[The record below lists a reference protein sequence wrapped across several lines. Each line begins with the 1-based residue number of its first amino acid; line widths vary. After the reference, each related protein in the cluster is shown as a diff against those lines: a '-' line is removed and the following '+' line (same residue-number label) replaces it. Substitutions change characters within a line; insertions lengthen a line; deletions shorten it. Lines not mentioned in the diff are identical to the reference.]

1 MGINK
6 KILLALPATALL
18 ASCSDSDVFVNE
30 PTSVE
35 TKMGKLVRAGFVAG
49 SHVENE
55 TRALTAKGHFV
66 WMPKELNSDG
76 TIKNMSNQRVGFC
89 WTGVDLSEDAHGAL
103 TQAGVDVYTNYE
115 FEHIGWLD
123 ANPAVKNVDF
133 DECDGKLNNGAYIKG
148 VQSDPSQEAIWDAVP
163 SGLTEPRYAVSGK
176 SYYDADASKPLGSY
190 GSGAENLGL
199 NKGIFQTENK
209 SIFQG
214 QYLVYYPYTNIFTKG
229 PVIANEPT
237 DFPNVIMN
245 SAVAD
250 RFATYSEYGF
260 CMGVLDKYEGGTRSV
275 GFESAAF
282 ASYAN
287 IRIANTRTDGYMY
300 GGSYVSAPN
309 RNIEKVI
316 LYSPSSQIWDKRG
329 INASEAIAGHW
340 SVDKIYTPSDA
351 DHQTSTIFAS
361 VNDGTNAYTTINGGY
376 GSSANYSNISNR
388 VVLPVLPQTV
398 NDLKVIVIYS
408 DGKSSEW
415 NIGTKTFEAGAN
427 AQIDINLWDKTPTNT
442 YYAVDEPSFAKAA
455 DRINVA
461 GGDGTIKIL
470 NTINLETDNDS
481 EYSSPKTVLYNGVLN
496 IEADASNKTAGLV
509 VKSGT
514 TRYFEANATRYWT
527 GSDWHEV
534 KLNVKVPVIVEGY
547 GCCSDD
553 AATLNLGG
561 TEGSHVD
568 IIEMAKLTNYGTTN
582 VGGSTTLT
590 AGAVDVTIDNIE
602 NIFDDEY
609 VKAQKS
615 VNGKNYT
622 KGSKLRGKIAK
633 SAKLNFVSDQDSKI
647 TVKNDLVNEGVITM
661 LSENTG
667 ATRNLEVKLN
677 SVYNNQNLKVN
688 LTEASS
694 TSDVIGGQITVSEHV
709 YVKVTNFDNNGEV
722 ASIKI
727 AGVGNSETT
736 DGRVDVA
743 QAGQSYNT
751 GTIDNRGVLN
761 LLRGSLDN
769 QNGLFI
775 DRQTGQV
782 GGIRVQ
788 NGEEKIT
795 QLYYDGIHQP
805 ENMYE
810 TDLNTGIYVA
820 QVETKDRM
828 AKVLSDAVIY
838 PSTVIVEII
847 NNGSTTYNLSEYA
860 NDLFMK
866 DVRINTQNATDVI
879 TFEAKKSGK
888 WQDKGFGC
896 CVDVVKGNVI
906 VTNGLLKTRRKVV
919 VRKDMTFTATKT
931 MDATTPD
938 PVAATLTVGTDMI
951 LEKSTI
957 ALTATSDMQTTIG
970 HDLIAGEN
978 VTATFK
984 EVTSVGNDVNVAKNA
999 TVNFDKKTTVGNDVI
1014 TAGTVNSAKDL
1025 YVKHNVDVKNTGTFY
1040 AKGDKYKV
1048 DGSVITAGTF
1058 TSESAGNTIGVNFT
1072 ENGGKATFKAQTTTT
1087 INGRFD
1093 CHAGQFERLA
1103 ISGGL
1108 YRATVNCGIL
1118 GVTDEEGGWTNS
1130 AWPTQM

>member
-1 MGINK
+1 MEKITLTLYFKIMGINK
-6 KILLALPATALL
+6 KFLLALPATALL

-35 TKMGKLVRAGFVAG
+35 TGMGKLVRAGLIAG
-49 SHVENE
+49 THVENE
-55 TRALTAKGHFV
+55 TRALSAKGHFV
-66 WMPKELNSDG
+66 WMPTELNASDG
-76 TIKNMSNQRVGFC
+76 SIISNSNQRIGFC
-89 WTGVDLSEDAHGAL
+89 WTGVDLSDDAHGAL
-103 TQAGVDVYTNYE
+103 TQAGKDVYTNYE
-115 FEHIGWLD
+115 FEHVGWLD
-123 ANPAVKNVDF
+123 ADPRVKNVDF
-133 DECDGKLNNGAYIKG
+133 DECTGKLNNGAYIVGMGSPVAK
-148 VQSDPSQEAIWDAVP
+148 WDAVP
-163 SGLTEPRYAVSGK
+163 SSLTEPRYAVSGK
-176 SYYDADASKPLGSY
+176 SYYDDDTTRPLGSY
-190 GSGAENLGL
+190 NGGSKNLGL

-214 QYLVYYPYTNIFTKG
+214 QYLVYYPYTNMFTKG

-237 DFPNVIMN
+237 DFPNVVMN

-250 RFATYSEYGF
+250 RFATYSQYGF

-287 IRIANTRTDGYMY
+287 IRIANTRTDRQTYL
-300 GGSYVSAPN
+300 GSYVKADDRS
-309 RNIEKVI
+309 IEKVI

-340 SVDKIYTPSDA
+340 SEDVIYTPSDA

-361 VNDGTNAYTTINGGY
+361 VNDGTNAYTVIAGGE
-376 GSSANYSNISNR
+376 GTSANYSNVSNR

-398 NDLKVIVIYS
+398 NDLKVIVIYA

-415 NIGTKTFEAGAN
+415 NIGTKKFEAGAN
-427 AQIDINLWDKTPTNT
+427 AQIDINLWEKAAENT

-455 DRINVA
+455 DRIHATADGN
-461 GGDGTIKIL
+461 GTIKIL
-470 NTINLETDNDS
+470 NNINLETVNDAK
-481 EYSSPKTVLYNGVLN
+481 YAAAQTVSYNGVLN
-496 IEADASNKTAGLV
+496 INADASNTTAGLV

-514 TRYFEANATRYWT
+514 TRYFEADATSTYL
-527 GSDWHEV
+527 HPVE
-534 KLNVKVPVIVEGY
+534 LNVNVPVIVEGY
-547 GCCSDD
+547 GCCSEKV
-553 AATLNLGG
+553 AVLNLGG
-561 TEGSHVD
+561 NEGSHVD
-568 IIEMAKLTNYGTTN
+568 IINMKKLTNYGITN
-582 VGGSTTLT
+582 VGCSVDPTVDPATYPINAT
-590 AGAVDVTIDNIE
+590 AGSVEVTIDDVE
-602 NIFDDEY
+602 NLFDDEY
-609 VKAQKS
+609 VKGQKS
-615 VNGKNYT
+615 VNGRNYT
-622 KGSKLRGKIAK
+622 KGSKLRGKVANA
-633 SAKLNFVSDQDSKI
+633 AKLNISSDAAS
-647 TVKNDLVNEGVITM
+647 TVKVTNNLTNEGVVTM
-661 LSENTG
+661 LSNNTG
-667 ATRNLEVKLN
+667 SSRNLT
-677 SVYNNQNLKVN
+677 VN
-688 LTEASS
+688 LNEVINNGNLAATKNEAASA
-694 TSDVIGGQITVSEHV
+694 SDVIGGQITVSEHV
-709 YVKVTNFDNNGEV
+709 YVKATNFKNNGEV

-743 QAGQSYNT
+743 QAGQSENT

-788 NGEEKIT
+788 NGDEKIT

-820 QVETKDRM
+820 QVETKERM

-847 NNGSTTYNLSEYA
+847 NNGSTKYNLSEYA

-866 DVRINTQNATDVI
+866 DVRINTQNASDVI
-879 TFEAKKSGK
+879 TFEAMTSTNK
-888 WQDKGFGC
+888 WEDKGFGC
-896 CVDVVKGNVI
+896 CVDVVKGKVV

-931 MDATTPD
+931 LDSTTPT

-951 LEKSTI
+951 LEKTTVTT
-957 ALTATSDMQTTIG
+957 TATSDMKTTIG
-970 HDLIAGEN
+970 HDLIVGEDVN
-978 VTATFK
+978 ATFS
-984 EVTSVGNDVNVAKNA
+984 EV
-999 TVNFDKKTTVGNDVI
+999 TTVGNDVI
-1014 TAGTVNSAKDL
+1014 TAGTVNTTKDL
-1025 YVKHNVDVKNTGTFY
+1025 TVGHNVDVKNTGTFY
-1040 AKGDKYKV
+1040 AKGDKYYVK
-1048 DGSVITAGTF
+1048 GSVITAGTF
-1058 TSESAGNTIGVNFT
+1058 KSESSNNTIDVNFT
-1072 ENGGKATFKAQTTTT
+1072 ENAGVATFAAQTTTT
-1087 INGRFD
+1087 IKGQFD
-1093 CHAGQFERLA
+1093 CFGGQFERLA

-1108 YRATVNCGIL
+1108 YRATVNCGVL
-1118 GVTDEEGGWTNS
+1118 GATDEYGGYTNS